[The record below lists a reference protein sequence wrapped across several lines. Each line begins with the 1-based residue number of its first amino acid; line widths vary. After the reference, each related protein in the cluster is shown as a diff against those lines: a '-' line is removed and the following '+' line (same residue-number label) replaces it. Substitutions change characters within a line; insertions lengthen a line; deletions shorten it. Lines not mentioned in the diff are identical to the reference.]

1 MEKAGYVLG
10 TFFALPSILGAL
22 ALLGI
27 QISAADYQTSGNP
40 EDLGQYWFF
49 LRWVFIFWTIGQF
62 TPLLSVLS
70 FWLANWSS
78 GLAPVFPWAV
88 LLLSGISGLFL
99 GGLGLMTGFLVIIF
113 CLSSE
118 NLAFWK

>member
-1 MEKAGYVLG
+1 MEKAGYILG

-27 QISAADYQTSGNP
+27 QMSATEYEISGEAEQFR
-40 EDLGQYWFF
+40 QFWFF
-49 LRWVFIFWTIGQF
+49 LRWVIIFCAIGQL
-62 TPLLSVLS
+62 TPLLSLLS
-70 FWLANWSS
+70 IWLANWSS
-78 GLAPVFPWAV
+78 GLAPIFPWAI
-88 LLLSGISGLFL
+88 LLLSGISALFL
-99 GGLGLMTGFLVIIF
+99 GGFGLIVGFIVIFF